1 MSFLCKCPSHRI
13 IRATLAVTMISLM
26 LLLAGCASDQP
37 TGSNANNTAG
47 QSDVSVKS
55 EADGMTDSVAGQST
69 DGQADVPGE
78 SKTADVAD
86 STADQSSSA
95 QDKADVSCPKSVV
108 AVSKSIADLWL
119 LAGGELSGTTE
130 DAMELDGIGEN
141 TAVVGTLSR
150 PNSEAILAL
159 EPDLVLLAVDIPAQ
173 KELKAELDEM
183 GIRTMAIE
191 IDSFEDY
198 KACMKELTELTGRD
212 DLYEQNAVQ
221 VGERIEAIKAD
232 VQNGSS
238 KDSDSAAGTQSQAG
252 TASDSDG
259 SISTDSQS
267 DNAVAADNGSK
278 TFLALRVSAT
288 KNKVL
293 KDDYFA
299 CEIFRDFGLRNIAE
313 DDSRIDELN
322 IEAIVAANPDYI
334 FIIPQGKESEAMESY
349 KTQFESNEVWSS
361 LDAVNR
367 GRLYTMPK
375 DYFQYKPNAQWDLAY
390 EYVRDLLKES

>member
-1 MSFLCKCPSHRI
+1 MSFLCKCLSHRI
-13 IRATLAVTMISLM
+13 IRTSLAVAMTSLM
-26 LLLAGCASDQP
+26 LLLAGCASNQP
-37 TGSNANNTAG
+37 ADSTAG
-47 QSDVSVKS
+47 NASGQADVSAES
-55 EADGMTDSVAGQST
+55 EAADMTDSAAGQST
-69 DGQADVPGE
+69 AGQADVSAE
-78 SKTADVAD
+78 SKAPDMAD
-86 STADQSSSA
+86 STADT
-95 QDKADVSCPKSVV
+95 SCPKSVV
-108 AVSKSIADLWL
+108 AVSKSNADLWL

-130 DAMELDGIGEN
+130 DAMELDGISEN
-141 TAVVGTLSR
+141 TAVVGTLSK

-183 GIRTMAIE
+183 GIRTMAVDIN
-191 IDSFEDY
+191 SFEDY
-198 KACMKELTELTGRD
+198 KSCMKELTGLTGRE

-221 VGERIEAIKAD
+221 VGERIEAIKAE
-232 VQNGSS
+232 VTNG
-238 KDSDSAAGTQSQAG
+238 DT
-252 TASDSDG
+252 
-259 SISTDSQS
+259 
-267 DNAVAADNGSK
+267 K

>member
-1 MSFLCKCPSHRI
+1 MSFLCKCLSHRI
-13 IRATLAVTMISLM
+13 IRASLAVTMTSLM
-26 LLLAGCASDQP
+26 LLLAGCASNQP
-37 TGSNANNTAG
+37 ADSTAG
-47 QSDVSVKS
+47 NASGQADVSAES
-55 EADGMTDSVAGQST
+55 EAADMTDSAAGQST
-69 DGQADVPGE
+69 AGQADVSAE
-78 SKTADVAD
+78 SKAPDMAD

-95 QDKADVSCPKSVV
+95 QDREDISGPKSVV
-108 AVSKSIADLWL
+108 AVSKSNADLWL

-130 DAMELDGIGEN
+130 DAMELDGISEN
-141 TAVVGTLSR
+141 TAVVGTLSK

-183 GIRTMAIE
+183 GIRTMAVDIN
-191 IDSFEDY
+191 SFEDY
-198 KACMKELTELTGRD
+198 KSCMKELTGLTGRE

-221 VGERIEAIKAD
+221 VGERIEAIKAE
-232 VQNGSS
+232 VTNG
-238 KDSDSAAGTQSQAG
+238 DT
-252 TASDSDG
+252 
-259 SISTDSQS
+259 
-267 DNAVAADNGSK
+267 K

>member
-1 MSFLCKCPSHRI
+1 MSFLCKCLSHRI
-13 IRATLAVTMISLM
+13 IRTSLAVTMTSLM
-26 LLLAGCASDQP
+26 LLLTGCTSSQPADSIAG
-37 TGSNANNTAG
+37 NAAGQADVSAKSEAADITDSAAGQNTAG
-47 QSDVSVKS
+47 QADVS
-55 EADGMTDSVAGQST
+55 A
-69 DGQADVPGE
+69 E
-78 SKTADVAD
+78 SKTPDMAD
-86 STADQSSSA
+86 STAEQSSSA
-95 QDKADVSCPKSVV
+95 QDRKDISVPKSVV
-108 AVSKSIADLWL
+108 AVSKSNADLWL

-130 DAMELDGIGEN
+130 DAMELDGISEN
-141 TAVVGTLSR
+141 TAVVGTLSK

-191 IDSFEDY
+191 INSFEDY
-198 KACMKELTELTGRD
+198 KACMKELTGLTGRD

-221 VGERIEAIKAD
+221 VGVRIEAIRAEVTND
-232 VQNGSS
+232 
-238 KDSDSAAGTQSQAG
+238 DT
-252 TASDSDG
+252 
-259 SISTDSQS
+259 
-267 DNAVAADNGSK
+267 K

-299 CEIFRDFGLRNIAE
+299 CEIFRDFGLRNIAG

>member
-1 MSFLCKCPSHRI
+1 MSFLYKCLSHRI
-13 IRATLAVTMISLM
+13 IRASLAVTMTSLM
-26 LLLAGCASDQP
+26 LLLAGCASNQP
-37 TGSNANNTAG
+37 ADSTAG
-47 QSDVSVKS
+47 NASGQADVSAES
-55 EADGMTDSVAGQST
+55 EAADMTDSAAGQST
-69 DGQADVPGE
+69 AGQADVSAE
-78 SKTADVAD
+78 SKAPDMAD

-95 QDKADVSCPKSVV
+95 QDREDISGPKSVV
-108 AVSKSIADLWL
+108 AVSKSNADLWL

-130 DAMELDGIGEN
+130 DAMELDGISEN
-141 TAVVGTLSR
+141 TAVVGTLSK

-183 GIRTMAIE
+183 GIRTMAVDIN
-191 IDSFEDY
+191 SFEDY
-198 KACMKELTELTGRD
+198 KSCMKELTGLTGRE

-221 VGERIEAIKAD
+221 VGERIEAIKAKVTND
-232 VQNGSS
+232 
-238 KDSDSAAGTQSQAG
+238 DTR
-252 TASDSDG
+252 
-259 SISTDSQS
+259 
-267 DNAVAADNGSK
+267 

-299 CEIFRDFGLRNIAE
+299 CEIFRDFGLRNIAG

>member
-1 MSFLCKCPSHRI
+1 MSFLYKCLSHRI
-13 IRATLAVTMISLM
+13 IRASLAVTMTSLM
-26 LLLAGCASDQP
+26 LLLAGCASNQP
-37 TGSNANNTAG
+37 ADSTAG
-47 QSDVSVKS
+47 NASGQADVSAEF
-55 EADGMTDSVAGQST
+55 EAADMTDSAAGQST
-69 DGQADVPGE
+69 AGQADVSAE
-78 SKTADVAD
+78 SKAPDMAD
-86 STADQSSSA
+86 STADT
-95 QDKADVSCPKSVV
+95 SCPKSVV
-108 AVSKSIADLWL
+108 AVSKSNADLWL

-130 DAMELDGIGEN
+130 DAMELDGISEN
-141 TAVVGTLSR
+141 TAVVGTLSK

-183 GIRTMAIE
+183 GIRTMAVDIN
-191 IDSFEDY
+191 SFEDY
-198 KACMKELTELTGRD
+198 KSCMKELTGLTGRE

-221 VGERIEAIKAD
+221 VGERIEAIKAE
-232 VQNGSS
+232 VTNG
-238 KDSDSAAGTQSQAG
+238 DT
-252 TASDSDG
+252 
-259 SISTDSQS
+259 
-267 DNAVAADNGSK
+267 K

>member
-37 TGSNANNTAG
+37 TGSNANNTVG

>member
-1 MSFLCKCPSHRI
+1 MSFLYKCLSHRI
-13 IRATLAVTMISLM
+13 IRASLAVTMTSLM
-26 LLLAGCASDQP
+26 LLLAGCASNQP
-37 TGSNANNTAG
+37 ADSTAG
-47 QSDVSVKS
+47 NASGQADVSAES
-55 EADGMTDSVAGQST
+55 EAADMTDSAAGQST
-69 DGQADVPGE
+69 AGQADVSAE
-78 SKTADVAD
+78 SKAPDMAD

-95 QDKADVSCPKSVV
+95 QDREDISGPKSVV
-108 AVSKSIADLWL
+108 AVSKSNADLWL

-130 DAMELDGIGEN
+130 DAMELDGISEN
-141 TAVVGTLSR
+141 TAVVGTLSK

-183 GIRTMAIE
+183 GIRTMAVDIN
-191 IDSFEDY
+191 SFEDY
-198 KACMKELTELTGRD
+198 KSCMKELTGLTGRE

-221 VGERIEAIKAD
+221 VGERIEAIKAE
-232 VQNGSS
+232 VTNG
-238 KDSDSAAGTQSQAG
+238 DT
-252 TASDSDG
+252 
-259 SISTDSQS
+259 
-267 DNAVAADNGSK
+267 K

>member
-1 MSFLCKCPSHRI
+1 MSFLCKCLSHRI
-13 IRATLAVTMISLM
+13 IRASLAVTMTSLM
-26 LLLAGCASDQP
+26 LLLAGCASNQP
-37 TGSNANNTAG
+37 ADSIAGNAAGQADVSAKSEAADITDSAAGQNTAG
-47 QSDVSVKS
+47 Q
-55 EADGMTDSVAGQST
+55 ADASA
-69 DGQADVPGE
+69 E
-78 SKTADVAD
+78 SKTPDMAD

-95 QDKADVSCPKSVV
+95 QDRKDISVPKSVV
-108 AVSKSIADLWL
+108 AVSKSNADLWL

-130 DAMELDGIGEN
+130 DAMELDGISEN
-141 TAVVGTLSR
+141 TAVVGTLSK

-183 GIRTMAIE
+183 GIRTMAVDIN
-191 IDSFEDY
+191 SFEDY
-198 KACMKELTELTGRD
+198 KSCMKELTGLTGRE

-221 VGERIEAIKAD
+221 VGVRIEAIRAEVTND
-232 VQNGSS
+232 
-238 KDSDSAAGTQSQAG
+238 DT
-252 TASDSDG
+252 
-259 SISTDSQS
+259 
-267 DNAVAADNGSK
+267 K

-299 CEIFRDFGLRNIAE
+299 CEIFRDFGLRNIAG

>member
-1 MSFLCKCPSHRI
+1 MSFLCKCLSHRI
-13 IRATLAVTMISLM
+13 IRASLAVTMTSLM
-26 LLLAGCASDQP
+26 LLLAGCASNQP
-37 TGSNANNTAG
+37 ADSIAGNAAGQADVSAKSEAADITDSAAGQNTAG
-47 QSDVSVKS
+47 Q
-55 EADGMTDSVAGQST
+55 ADASA
-69 DGQADVPGE
+69 E
-78 SKTADVAD
+78 SKTPDMAD

-95 QDKADVSCPKSVV
+95 QDREDISVPKSVV
-108 AVSKSIADLWL
+108 AVSKSNADLWL

-130 DAMELDGIGEN
+130 DAMELDGISEN
-141 TAVVGTLSR
+141 TAVVGTLSK

-191 IDSFEDY
+191 INSFEDY
-198 KACMKELTELTGRD
+198 KLTDRLFRNARDLTRSRSHP
-212 DLYEQNAVQ
+212 DLTHDPDLFTDHIISLRSVL
-221 VGERIEAIKAD
+221 RICRK
-232 VQNGSS
+232 SC
-238 KDSDSAAGTQSQAG
+238 
-252 TASDSDG
+252 
-259 SISTDSQS
+259 
-267 DNAVAADNGSK
+267 
-278 TFLALRVSAT
+278 
-288 KNKVL
+288 L
-293 KDDYFA
+293 KF
-299 CEIFRDFGLRNIAE
+299 
-313 DDSRIDELN
+313 
-322 IEAIVAANPDYI
+322 DYI

>member
-1 MSFLCKCPSHRI
+1 MSFQCKCPSHRI
-13 IRATLAVTMISLM
+13 IRTSLAVTMISLM
-26 LLLAGCASDQP
+26 LLLAGCASNQP
-37 TGSNANNTAG
+37 ADSNANKTAG
-47 QSDVSVKS
+47 QADISAKS
-55 EADGMTDSVAGQST
+55 EADGMTDSVAEKIT
-69 DGQADVPGE
+69 AGQADVSGE
-78 SKTADVAD
+78 SKTVDVAD

-95 QDKADVSCPKSVV
+95 QDKADASCPKSVV
-108 AVSKSIADLWL
+108 AVSKSNADLWL

>member
-1 MSFLCKCPSHRI
+1 MSFLCKCLSHRI
-13 IRATLAVTMISLM
+13 IRASLAVTMTSLM
-26 LLLAGCASDQP
+26 LLLAGCASNQP
-37 TGSNANNTAG
+37 ADSTAG
-47 QSDVSVKS
+47 NASGQADVSAES
-55 EADGMTDSVAGQST
+55 EAADMTDSAAGQST
-69 DGQADVPGE
+69 AGQADVSAKSEAADMTDSAAGQSTAGQADVSAE
-78 SKTADVAD
+78 SKAPDMAD
-86 STADQSSSA
+86 STADT
-95 QDKADVSCPKSVV
+95 SCPKSVV
-108 AVSKSIADLWL
+108 AVSKSNADLWL

-130 DAMELDGIGEN
+130 DAMELDGISEN
-141 TAVVGTLSR
+141 TAVVGTLSK

-183 GIRTMAIE
+183 GIRTMAVDIN
-191 IDSFEDY
+191 SFEDY
-198 KACMKELTELTGRD
+198 KSCMKELTGLTGRE

-221 VGERIEAIKAD
+221 VGERIEAIKAE
-232 VQNGSS
+232 VTNG
-238 KDSDSAAGTQSQAG
+238 DT
-252 TASDSDG
+252 
-259 SISTDSQS
+259 
-267 DNAVAADNGSK
+267 K

>member
-13 IRATLAVTMISLM
+13 IRTTLAVTMTALM
-26 LLLAGCASDQP
+26 LLLAGCASNQP
-37 TGSNANNTAG
+37 ADSNANNAAG
-47 QSDVSVKS
+47 QADISAKS
-55 EADGMTDSVAGQST
+55 EATDMTDSAAGQST
-69 DGQADVPGE
+69 TGQADVSAE
-78 SKTADVAD
+78 SKAPDMAD

-95 QDKADVSCPKSVV
+95 QDRADTSCPKSVV
-108 AVSKSIADLWL
+108 AASKSNADLWL

-130 DAMELDGIGEN
+130 DAMELDGISEN
-141 TAVVGTLSR
+141 TAVVGTLSK

-183 GIRTMAIE
+183 GIRTMAVDIN
-191 IDSFEDY
+191 SFEDY
-198 KACMKELTELTGRD
+198 KSCMKELTGLTGRE
-212 DLYEQNAVQ
+212 DLYEKNALQ
-221 VGERIEAIKAD
+221 VGERIEAIKAE
-232 VQNGSS
+232 VTNG
-238 KDSDSAAGTQSQAG
+238 DT
-252 TASDSDG
+252 
-259 SISTDSQS
+259 
-267 DNAVAADNGSK
+267 K

>member
-1 MSFLCKCPSHRI
+1 MSFLYKCLSHRI
-13 IRATLAVTMISLM
+13 IRASLAVTMTSLM
-26 LLLAGCASDQP
+26 LLLAGCASNQP
-37 TGSNANNTAG
+37 ADSTAG
-47 QSDVSVKS
+47 NASGQADVSAEF
-55 EADGMTDSVAGQST
+55 EAADMTDSAAGQST
-69 DGQADVPGE
+69 AGQADVSAKSEAADMTDSAAGQSTAGQADVSAE
-78 SKTADVAD
+78 SKAPDMAD
-86 STADQSSSA
+86 STADT
-95 QDKADVSCPKSVV
+95 SCPKSVV
-108 AVSKSIADLWL
+108 AVSKSNADLWL

-130 DAMELDGIGEN
+130 DAMELDGISEN
-141 TAVVGTLSR
+141 TAVVGTLSK

-183 GIRTMAIE
+183 GIRTMAVDIN
-191 IDSFEDY
+191 SFEDY
-198 KACMKELTELTGRD
+198 KSCMKELTGLTGRE

-221 VGERIEAIKAD
+221 VGERIEAIKAEVTND
-232 VQNGSS
+232 
-238 KDSDSAAGTQSQAG
+238 DT
-252 TASDSDG
+252 
-259 SISTDSQS
+259 
-267 DNAVAADNGSK
+267 K

-299 CEIFRDFGLRNIAE
+299 CEIFRDFGLKNIAE

>member
-1 MSFLCKCPSHRI
+1 MSFLCKCLSHRI
-13 IRATLAVTMISLM
+13 IRTSLAVAMTSLM
-26 LLLAGCASDQP
+26 LLLAGCASNQP
-37 TGSNANNTAG
+37 ADSTAG
-47 QSDVSVKS
+47 NASGQADVSAES
-55 EADGMTDSVAGQST
+55 EAADMTDSAAGQST
-69 DGQADVPGE
+69 AGQADVSAKSEAADMTDSAAGQSTAGQADVSAE
-78 SKTADVAD
+78 SKAPDMAD
-86 STADQSSSA
+86 STADT
-95 QDKADVSCPKSVV
+95 SCPKSVV
-108 AVSKSIADLWL
+108 AVSKSNADLWL

-130 DAMELDGIGEN
+130 DAMELDGISEN
-141 TAVVGTLSR
+141 TAVVGTLSK

-183 GIRTMAIE
+183 GIRTMAVDIN
-191 IDSFEDY
+191 SFEDY
-198 KACMKELTELTGRD
+198 KSCMKELTGLTGRE

-221 VGERIEAIKAD
+221 VGERIEAIKAE
-232 VQNGSS
+232 VTNG
-238 KDSDSAAGTQSQAG
+238 DT
-252 TASDSDG
+252 
-259 SISTDSQS
+259 
-267 DNAVAADNGSK
+267 K

>member
-37 TGSNANNTAG
+37 TGSNANNTVG

-78 SKTADVAD
+78 SKTADVAG

-95 QDKADVSCPKSVV
+95 QDKADASCPKSVV

>member
-1 MSFLCKCPSHRI
+1 MSFLCKCLSHRI
-13 IRATLAVTMISLM
+13 IRSSLAFTMTSLM
-26 LLLAGCASDQP
+26 LLLAGCASNQP
-37 TGSNANNTAG
+37 ADSTAG
-47 QSDVSVKS
+47 NASGQADVSAES
-55 EADGMTDSVAGQST
+55 EAADMTDSAAGQST
-69 DGQADVPGE
+69 AGQADVSAKSEAADMTDSAAGQSTAGQADVSAE
-78 SKTADVAD
+78 SKAPDMAD
-86 STADQSSSA
+86 STADT
-95 QDKADVSCPKSVV
+95 SCPKSVV
-108 AVSKSIADLWL
+108 AVSKSNADLWL

-130 DAMELDGIGEN
+130 DAMELDGISEN
-141 TAVVGTLSR
+141 TAVVGTLSK

-183 GIRTMAIE
+183 GIRTMAVDIN
-191 IDSFEDY
+191 SFEDY
-198 KACMKELTELTGRD
+198 KSCMKELTGLTGRE

-221 VGERIEAIKAD
+221 VGERIEAIKAE
-232 VQNGSS
+232 VTNG
-238 KDSDSAAGTQSQAG
+238 DT
-252 TASDSDG
+252 
-259 SISTDSQS
+259 
-267 DNAVAADNGSK
+267 K

>member
-1 MSFLCKCPSHRI
+1 MSFLYKCLSHRI
-13 IRATLAVTMISLM
+13 IRASLAVTMTSLM
-26 LLLAGCASDQP
+26 LLLAGCASNQP
-37 TGSNANNTAG
+37 ADSTAG
-47 QSDVSVKS
+47 NASGQADVSAES
-55 EADGMTDSVAGQST
+55 EAADMTDSAAGQST
-69 DGQADVPGE
+69 AGQADVSAKSEAADMTDSAAGQSTAGQADVSAE
-78 SKTADVAD
+78 SKAPDMAD
-86 STADQSSSA
+86 STADT
-95 QDKADVSCPKSVV
+95 SCPKSVV
-108 AVSKSIADLWL
+108 AVSKSNADLWL

-130 DAMELDGIGEN
+130 DAMELDGISEN
-141 TAVVGTLSR
+141 TAVVGTLSK

-183 GIRTMAIE
+183 GIRTMAVDIN
-191 IDSFEDY
+191 SFEDY
-198 KACMKELTELTGRD
+198 KSCMKELTGLTGRE

-221 VGERIEAIKAD
+221 VGERIEAIKAE
-232 VQNGSS
+232 VTNG
-238 KDSDSAAGTQSQAG
+238 DT
-252 TASDSDG
+252 
-259 SISTDSQS
+259 
-267 DNAVAADNGSK
+267 K

-299 CEIFRDFGLRNIAE
+299 CEIFRDFGLRNIAG